1 MKILLLGATGLVG
14 SHVLSL
20 ALADSRVTQVIAPTR
35 HALAE
40 HEKLQAPIVDFNHL
54 PDEAALWE
62 VDAVICALGSTLKA
76 AGSKAAFR
84 QVDYTYPLTCAK
96 LAKKWGCPTFVLTS
110 ALGANA
116 KSPFFYS
123 RVKGQ
128 LEQDLRSLG
137 FDSLTLVRPN
147 VIRGDRQKVRLG
159 EVVVIRIISCLSSIL
174 PASCQVSP
182 ATNIAKALFEAAINP
197 TKGVRVI
204 SSKQLI

>member
-1 MKILLLGATGLVG
+1 MG

-96 LAKKWGCPTFVLTS
+96 LAKN
-110 ALGANA
+110 GAA
-116 KSPFFYS
+116 RHLY
-123 RVKGQ
+123 
-128 LEQDLRSLG
+128 
-137 FDSLTLVRPN
+137 
-147 VIRGDRQKVRLG
+147 
-159 EVVVIRIISCLSSIL
+159 
-174 PASCQVSP
+174 
-182 ATNIAKALFEAAINP
+182 
-197 TKGVRVI
+197 
-204 SSKQLI
+204 

>member
-20 ALADSRVTQVIAPTR
+20 ALADSHVTQVIAPTR
-35 HALAE
+35 HALVE

-84 QVDYTYPLTCAK
+84 QVDYTYPLTCAQ
-96 LAKKWGCPTFVLTS
+96 LAKKWRCPTFVLTS
-110 ALGANA
+110 ALGSNA

-128 LEQDLRSLG
+128 LEQDLMSLG

-147 VIRGDRQKVRLG
+147 VIGGEREHTRLG
-159 EVVVIRIISCLSSIL
+159 EVVVIRIISFLSSIL

-182 ATNIAKALFEAAINP
+182 ATHIAKALFESAVSP
-197 TKGVRVI
+197 TKGVHVI